1 MKRSKVALVAA
12 IVATLCVILEYVIYG
27 DASSGINS
35 ENVGE
40 AIGTAIGLAMVLPHV
55 IMFAIG
61 ALLNWIGWATHV
73 RGFTLT
79 AGILYCVAL
88 ILGVQNWFM
97 VILPIILAF
106 VGFAKQGKIKVA
118 AEKAAQAE

>member
-12 IVATLCVILEYVIYG
+12 LVATLCVILEYVIYG
-27 DASSGINS
+27 DAASGVDS
-35 ENVGE
+35 ANVGE

-55 IMFAIG
+55 IVFALG
-61 ALLNWIGWATHV
+61 ALFNWIGWGTRV

-88 ILGVQNWFM
+88 ILGIQNWFM
-97 VILPIILAF
+97 VILPIVLAF
-106 VGFAKQGKIKVA
+106 IGFAKQGKIKAEAEQA
-118 AEKAAQAE
+118 AKTE